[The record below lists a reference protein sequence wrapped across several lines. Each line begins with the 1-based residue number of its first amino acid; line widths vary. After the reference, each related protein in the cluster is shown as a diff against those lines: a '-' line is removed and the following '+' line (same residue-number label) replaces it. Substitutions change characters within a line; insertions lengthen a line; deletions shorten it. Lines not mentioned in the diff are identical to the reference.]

1 MKRLKMR
8 QFSILLISL
17 FLFSGCSLVNENT
30 DSFKFKYLH
39 LTTTT
44 NFTDLTEDLLEQLC
58 PTIHSVNQD
67 SIPMYVV
74 DFTNLK
80 DLENHSELG
89 FMLSDELKTHVTQ
102 MCNIPL
108 YAIEYTK
115 YLKIGANGT
124 KFFSRDLDQ
133 LNSKKVDKSSY
144 ALVGTY
150 AFTQRQLILYLKF
163 IDLKTGIIIKSATE
177 KTLITDEII
186 HLEQQNKK
194 QPSSPTNIY
203 QPITL

>member
-1 MKRLKMR
+1 MR
-8 QFSILLISL
+8 QFSIILISF

-44 NFTDLTEDLLEQLC
+44 NFTDLTEELLEQLC
-58 PTIHSVNQD
+58 PKIQEVNK
-67 SIPMYVV
+67 SATPLYVV

-89 FMLSDELKTHVTQ
+89 FMLSDELKTQVTQ
-102 MCNIPL
+102 MCNMPI
-108 YAIEYTK
+108 YAIEYAK

-124 KFFSRDLDQ
+124 KFLTRDLDE
-133 LNSKKVDKSSY
+133 LNSQKVNRNTY

-150 AFTQRQLILYLKF
+150 AFTQRQLILYLKL
-163 IDLKTGIIIKSATE
+163 IDLKSGIIIKSATQ

-186 HLEQQNKK
+186 HLEKK
-194 QPSSPTNIY
+194 SKPTPTNIY
-203 QPITL
+203 QPVVI

>member
-1 MKRLKMR
+1 MR
-8 QFSILLISL
+8 QLNIILITL
-17 FLFSGCSLVNENT
+17 FFFSGCSLIKENT

-44 NFTDLTEDLLEQLC
+44 DFSDLTGDLLEQLC
-58 PTIHSVNQD
+58 PTIHSVNSKD
-67 SIPMYVV
+67 TPMYVV

-102 MCNIPL
+102 MCNMPL

-124 KFFSRDLDQ
+124 KFFSRDLNQ
-133 LNSKKVDKSSY
+133 LKNKKVNQFSY

-163 IDLKTGIIIKSATE
+163 IDLNTGVIIKSATQ

-194 QPSSPTNIY
+194 LLYQQQNVY
-203 QPITL
+203 QPMTL

>member
-1 MKRLKMR
+1 MR
-8 QFSILLISL
+8 QLYALLITT
-17 FLFSGCSLVNENT
+17 FLLSGCSLINENT

-44 NFTDLTEDLLEQLC
+44 NFTDLTEDLLAQLC
-58 PTIHSVNQD
+58 SEIQEVNSD
-67 SIPMYVV
+67 KIPFYVV

-89 FMLSDELKTHVTQ
+89 FMLSDELKTQVTQ
-102 MCNIPL
+102 MCDIPV

-124 KFFSRDLDQ
+124 KFLSRDLDD
-133 LNSKKVDKSSY
+133 LNMKKADRNSY

-150 AFTQRQLILYLKF
+150 AFTQRQLILYLKL
-163 IDLKTGIIIKSATE
+163 IDLRTGVIIKSATE

-186 HLEQQNKK
+186 HLEKK
-194 QPSSPTNIY
+194 RKSYSNNIY
-203 QPITL
+203 TPMTL